1 MVTALRRAGE
11 VTKGEFRCP
20 TCRYGI
26 VISRALPVCPMC
38 RGEVWESAPWSP
50 FRRVAEAD
58 TLRQRSPDSSRFS
71 SV

>member
-1 MVTALRRAGE
+1 MSQVATLLRRAGE

-20 TCRYGI
+20 KCRYGI

-50 FRRVAEAD
+50 FRRAAESEAFRPSSSP
-58 TLRQRSPDSSRFS
+58 LR
-71 SV
+71 